1 LPGTNIDRGPAPD
14 RDDINRQPITGRDQ
28 VFDRDGDRNRG
39 DRDDRDRGDRDRGD
53 RDRGDRDWDRGRD
66 HDHDHDRDD
75 FRWRRYFFRPG
86 FGWWYWRWNPL
97 IGRYYQYYD
106 RSYVGGSYPSY
117 AYGYESAPP
126 APQAVLGVTFDA
138 NLSGGAYITQVVAG
152 SAAEQAGLV
161 PGDVI
166 VGIYGGPIS
175 SYQEVVSLVAQSR
188 PGDAM
193 QLEVLRGGQRFSA
206 EAVLGAAQ

>member
-1 LPGTNIDRGPAPD
+1 LPRTGIDQGPALN
-14 RDDINRQPITGRDQ
+14 RDNINRQPITGRDQ
-28 VFDRDGDRNRG
+28 VFDRDGRDGR
-39 DRDDRDRGDRDRGD
+39 DRDGDRDRGD
-53 RDRGDRDWDRGRD
+53 RDRGDRDDWDWDRD
-66 HDHDHDRDD
+66 HDRDRDD

-86 FGWWYWRWNPL
+86 FGWWYWRWNPG

-117 AYGYESAPP
+117 AYGYETAPP

-166 VGIYGGPIS
+166 VGVYGGPIS

-188 PGDAM
+188 PGDVM